1 MIVCNKMKQ
10 KKEWKQIIQAFEKI
24 YEIAIEKN
32 KLNIALQAK
41 KNISDILL
49 KLQKQKSNNE
59 ITLKDLTKEQI
70 EALIQEAEK
79 S

>member
-1 MIVCNKMKQ
+1 MKQ

-41 KNISDILL
+41 KSISDILL
-49 KLQKQKSNNE
+49 KLQKQKSNTE

-70 EALIQEAEK
+70 ENLIQEAEK
-79 S
+79 SWKI